1 MRKLNDVL
9 HWTWLVPANSQLP
22 PCLHGFSC
30 ARVSWSP
37 SDKKS
42 EGIFGWCVEH
52 MPTASLKSHKVLD
65 IDTLSCLIWNWWLW
79 TMTFRFERNNRSRS
93 QLPSDDY
100 TSVAS
105 PWLCMS
111 WSAIGVLEMVRWSL
125 ARQEEFMEAVE
136 QELVSWNLMKQHLI
150 GFIKT

>member
-1 MRKLNDVL
+1 MSCIGLGSSQPILNCHHVCMDLAALASADRLRTKSRKVF
-9 HWTWLVPANSQLP
+9 LVDA
-22 PCLHGFSC
+22 
-30 ARVSWSP
+30 
-37 SDKKS
+37 
-42 EGIFGWCVEH
+42 VEH
-52 MPTASLKSHKVLD
+52 MPTASLNIHKVLD
-65 IDTLSCLIWNWWLW
+65 IDTLSCLIWNWCLW